1 MNACTL
7 LRSCGSWHS
16 VISVVALMKAK
27 FQPTPSSAS
36 PTQKFHS
43 AMPTR
48 LMAAATRINVSPI
61 AIIARTPKRAIS
73 EPVMKLGAY
82 MPMTCH

>member
-1 MNACTL
+1 
-7 LRSCGSWHS
+7 
-16 VISVVALMKAK
+16 MKAK

-36 PTQKFHS
+36 PIQKFHS
-43 AMPTR
+43 AMPEDDDGGR
-48 LMAAATRINVSPI
+48 ADHQRQAAA
-61 AIIARTPKRAIS
+61 IIGRMPKRAIS